1 MPLKNKLLT
10 CVLLLFSSSLFSQI
24 FHKEIKGLVLS
35 DSLDVDGILV
45 VNKNSNKSTVTNK
58 EGFFIIDAR
67 KNDTINFSAIQFKF
81 KQQIITQDIY
91 EKEELII
98 KLDEKVNELP
108 EVVIKPH
115 NLSGNLMQDLEK
127 INTDDIVNGVTMG
140 LPNATVT
147 MPTQSERKLYAATA
161 WNVQGTSVSLDP
173 IINAISGRTKTLKK
187 RVNLEDK
194 DEFVEKILMDFGED
208 FFVIGLQIPEN
219 RIQEFL
225 SFSSSQQRFSRVAK
239 SGNAFDLTRFLE
251 AMSGQFLKQINE

>member
-1 MPLKNKLLT
+1 M
-10 CVLLLFSSSLFSQI
+10 LFSSSLFSQI

-140 LPNATVT
+140 LPNATLT
-147 MPTQSERKLYAATA
+147 MPTKSERKLYTTTTWDPNGNDGGVVA
-161 WNVQGTSVSLDP
+161 LDP
-173 IINAISGRTKTLKK
+173 IMNAISGRTKMIKK
-187 RVNLEDK
+187 RVDLEEKDK
-194 DEFVEKILMDFGED
+194 LTEKILMDFGKD
-208 FFVIGLQIPEN
+208 FFTIGLQIPEN